1 MKISFKFSEPDGR
14 LFPVLTKGAAWAV
27 RYSHHPPLC
36 GGHDQS
42 GPVSVCVDPGVPT
55 GQSPPSLRVQVSKP
69 RPGLVRHWLRIMEK
83 VFFFYYSLYQIDDM
97 NWKEIEGRGD
107 VIINLYSVYQMYG
120 LHLYALLFY
129 SDDSLG
135 YEYPFTLKVVKK
147 DGFSC
152 AWCPWY
158 RYILLAVF

>member
-14 LFPVLTKGAAWAV
+14 LFPFLTKGATRTV

-55 GQSPPSLRVQVSKP
+55 GQSPPSLRVQVSKS

-83 VFFFYYSLYQIDDM
+83 VFF
-97 NWKEIEGRGD
+97 
-107 VIINLYSVYQMYG
+107 
-120 LHLYALLFY
+120 LLF
-129 SDDSLG
+129 SL
-135 YEYPFTLKVVKK
+135 
-147 DGFSC
+147 SN
-152 AWCPWY
+152 
-158 RYILLAVF
+158 R

>member
-1 MKISFKFSEPDGR
+1 
-14 LFPVLTKGAAWAV
+14 
-27 RYSHHPPLC
+27 
-36 GGHDQS
+36 
-42 GPVSVCVDPGVPT
+42 
-55 GQSPPSLRVQVSKP
+55 
-69 RPGLVRHWLRIMEK
+69 MEK
-83 VFFFYYSLYQIDDM
+83 CFFYYSLYQIDDM
-97 NWKEIEGRGD
+97 NWREIEGGGG

-158 RYILLAVF
+158 RYIL

>member
-42 GPVSVCVDPGVPT
+42 GPVSVCVDPGVQT

-83 VFFFYYSLYQIDDM
+83 VFFYYSLYQIDDM
-97 NWKEIEGRGD
+97 NWREIEGG
-107 VIINLYSVYQMYG
+107 M
-120 LHLYALLFY
+120 LL
-129 SDDSLG
+129 LICIL
-135 YEYPFTLKVVKK
+135 FTKCMVCIYMHYYFTVMTVWVMNTHSHSKLSKK
-147 DGFSC
+147 M
-152 AWCPWY
+152 
-158 RYILLAVF
+158 VFLVHGVHGTGTYF

>member
-14 LFPVLTKGAAWAV
+14 LFPVLTKGAARTV

-83 VFFFYYSLYQIDDM
+83 VFF
-97 NWKEIEGRGD
+97 
-107 VIINLYSVYQMYG
+107 
-120 LHLYALLFY
+120 LLF
-129 SDDSLG
+129 SL
-135 YEYPFTLKVVKK
+135 
-147 DGFSC
+147 SN
-152 AWCPWY
+152 
-158 RYILLAVF
+158 R

>member
-14 LFPVLTKGAAWAV
+14 LFPVLTKGATRTVW
-27 RYSHHPPLC
+27 YSNHPPLC

-42 GPVSVCVDPGVPT
+42 GPVSVCVDPGVQT

-69 RPGLVRHWLRIMEK
+69 RPGLVRHWSGITEK
-83 VFFFYYSLYQIDDM
+83 GFFFLLFSLS
-97 NWKEIEGRGD
+97 NRWHELERNGRGN